1 MALNFNFGPFTASNF
16 GLEPIDLSK
25 VSAPLSNAEIFAS
38 ASRAASSP
46 VVSGALSSVSTT
58 PTFNPADYGPPSPV
72 VSAPT
77 VDENKVIQDYVNATM
92 ASNPNDWVNIVAQRM
107 DEVGVS
113 PSRLQQAF
121 PDLSVEQIQQSYEE
135 ARPTGKYST
144 PAETITINKDF
155 TPAPLSNVE
164 TLNINPQLGTVKP
177 TTEVG
182 EFVGPV
188 APGLTKAFFNNGHH
202 NNAIVYS
209 PDKG

>member
-1 MALNFNFGPFTASNF
+1 LCLHQA
-16 GLEPIDLSK
+16 
-25 VSAPLSNAEIFAS
+25 
-38 ASRAASSP
+38 
-46 VVSGALSSVSTT
+46 
-58 PTFNPADYGPPSPV
+58 
-72 VSAPT
+72 

-164 TLNINPQLGTVKP
+164 TLNIGSQLNTVQP
-177 TTEVG
+177 TT
-182 EFVGPV
+182 
-188 APGLTKAFFNNGHH
+188 
-202 NNAIVYS
+202 I
-209 PDKG
+209 

>member
-1 MALNFNFGPFTASNF
+1 MAFKFNTDFINLGPLTSTNFGI
-16 GLEPIDLSK
+16 EPINLSN
-25 VSAPLSNAEIFAS
+25 VGTVAPLSNADLLAS
-38 ASRAASSP
+38 ASRALTSP
-46 VVSGALSSVSTT
+46 VFSGALSSVNTT
-58 PTFNPADYGPPSPV
+58 PTFNPADYGPPSSV

-164 TLNINPQLGTVKP
+164 TLNIGSQLGTVQ
-177 TTEVG
+177 
-182 EFVGPV
+182 
-188 APGLTKAFFNNGHH
+188 ANDN
-202 NNAIVYS
+202 S
-209 PDKG
+209 